1 MRLGGPPE
9 VLGVPWDPS
18 WDGGGSWC
26 YFFGGG
32 SHPEVWGG
40 GPGSQDEIKAPNYQA
55 GGGPDGMLGVPWD
68 PRWGGVGGGGSW
80 CYFWGGGS
88 EGGSSTP
95 V

>member
-1 MRLGGPPE
+1 MGGGPGVIFLGG
-9 VLGVPWDPS
+9 DPILKS
-18 WDGGGSWC
+18 G
-26 YFFGGG
+26 
-32 SHPEVWGG
+32 GG